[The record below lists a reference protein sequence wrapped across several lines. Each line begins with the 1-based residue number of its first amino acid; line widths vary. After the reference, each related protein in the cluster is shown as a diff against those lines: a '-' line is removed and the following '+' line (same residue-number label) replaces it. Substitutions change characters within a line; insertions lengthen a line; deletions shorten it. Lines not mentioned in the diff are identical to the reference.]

1 MHIKY
6 LFNDFLIK
14 NKFSSLFH
22 SIRKFTP
29 IYNIYRKFKTR
40 LRANRNAIVA
50 ESQNKIHNPF
60 ILKQLQYA

>member
-1 MHIKY
+1 MHTKH

-14 NKFSSLFH
+14 NKFPSLFH
-22 SIRKFTP
+22 SIRKFTT

-40 LRANRNAIVA
+40 LRANRIAIMA
-50 ESQNKIHNPF
+50 KSLNKIYNLF